1 MKPITR
7 IDRKLSV
14 QMSWWGMEQVPDFAA
29 DTTAEKIRRI
39 ADAGFDGINGFIPD
53 QEQEAE
59 WKELLAQ
66 HQLELSVNAYPAS
79 AADMESFLEKAVR
92 FGGISFINAQ
102 VMTPFVTGIEA
113 ESLLGAIKELSR
125 QAGIPVYVETHRG
138 TITQDLIRTARYVRD
153 LGQLDLT
160 IDFSHYVLAGE
171 MRSVRPEA
179 EELLQQLLV
188 HTSSIHARISN
199 GEQIQ
204 IGMEHE
210 EAKVMLP
217 LFERWWRKGMEQW
230 LLRSQPGDNFP
241 FVCELGPP
249 PYAMTRHTGEGIGE
263 GTGERTTAEL
273 SDRWRESLLYAE
285 RARRLWD
292 SLD

>member
-1 MKPITR
+1 MNTKPITR

-14 QMSWWGMEQVPDFAA
+14 HMSWWGMEQVPDFALDKAA
-29 DTTAEKIRRI
+29 DKIKRI
-39 ADAGFDGINGFIPD
+39 AGAGFEGINGFIPKP
-53 QEQEAE
+53 EHEAQ

-79 AADMESFLEKAVR
+79 VADMEAFLENAVR
-92 FGGISFINAQ
+92 FGGIPFINAQ
-102 VMTPFVTGIEA
+102 VMTPFVTGIDV

-138 TITQDLIRTARYVRD
+138 TITQDLIRTARYVRN

-171 MRSVRPEA
+171 MRSIHPEA

-188 HTSSIHARISN
+188 HTSSIHARVSN

-204 IGMEHE
+204 IGWEHE
-210 EAKVMLP
+210 EAKAMLP
-217 LFERWWRKGMEQW
+217 HFERWWRKGMEQW
-230 LLRSQPGDNFP
+230 LLRSQPGDSFP

-249 PYAMTRHTGEGIGE
+249 PYAMTRHTGEG
-263 GTGERTTAEL
+263 TTAEL

-292 SLD
+292 CLA

>member
-39 ADAGFDGINGFIPD
+39 AGAGFDGINGFIP
-53 QEQEAE
+53 EPEHVAE
-59 WKELLAQ
+59 WKELLPQ

-79 AADMESFLEKAVR
+79 AAEMESFLEKAVR

-102 VMTPFVTGIEA
+102 VMTPFVTGTEA
-113 ESLLGAIKELSR
+113 ESLLGAIKKLSR

-138 TITQDLIRTARYVRD
+138 TITQDLIRTARYVRN

-179 EELLQQLLV
+179 EELLQELLV
-188 HTSSIHARISN
+188 HTSSIHARVSN

-210 EAKVMLP
+210 EAKAMLP

-230 LLRSQPGDNFP
+230 LLRSQTGDSFP

-249 PYAMTRHTGEGIGE
+249 PYAMTCHTGEDRGE
-263 GTGERTTAEL
+263 GTTVEL

-292 SLD
+292 SLA